1 MKKVNLFLGLIL
13 VIGVLQSCDHDTVH
27 ASEKITSLEYSIP
40 AYAELKVSDAFTTYV
55 TFSDRE
61 ESVRIEADNNLHD
74 KMVVK
79 NEGNALVIRLKNS
92 TSVRGNA
99 TLNVYIVTKDITAFD
114 IAGASRVTL
123 ENEWI
128 VSDGSIAL
136 SGASDFSGA
145 VNSDRLHVDL
155 AGASR
160 LDLFGN
166 TASLNAKLSGS
177 SVLRDYDLNVEHL
190 NIDLS
195 GASEVFLSVNETID
209 IKGSGA
215 SILNY
220 KGSAIVENRELSGSS
235 EVKNRN

>member
-1 MKKVNLFLGLIL
+1 
-13 VIGVLQSCDHDTVH
+13 
-27 ASEKITSLEYSIP
+27 
-40 AYAELKVSDAFTTYV
+40 
-55 TFSDRE
+55 
-61 ESVRIEADNNLHD
+61 
-74 KMVVK
+74 
-79 NEGNALVIRLKNS
+79 
-92 TSVRGNA
+92 
-99 TLNVYIVTKDITAFD
+99 
-114 IAGASRVTL
+114 
-123 ENEWI
+123 
-128 VSDGSIAL
+128 
-136 SGASDFSGA
+136 
-145 VNSDRLHVDL
+145 
-155 AGASR
+155 